1 MGKKVTVELTGPARI
16 QAGRKEVS
24 ITVPDEATWRDV
36 VTVLAKALPVLVGMA
51 ITEDRR
57 ALIPGHLLNLGGRR
71 TICDFDEEANI
82 KEGDLLLLME
92 ETC

>member
-24 ITVPDEATWRDV
+24 ITVEDGATWRDV
-36 VTVLAKALPVLVGMA
+36 MAALAQALPMLVGKA

-57 ALIPGHLLNLGGRR
+57 NLIGPYLLNLGGRR
-71 TICDFDEEANI
+71 TIRDFDEEAQV
-82 KEGDLLLLME
+82 KEGDFLSLLE